1 MSWRGQR
8 IGSNLRYCHRH
19 APMPRTSNVVIR
31 LPVFEDIGTFPT
43 LLIYYTC
50 PNAPR
55 ASRASG
61 FGTDKFIWLKI
72 FCHCI

>member
-50 PNAPR
+50 PNAREHLVPVD
-55 ASRASG
+55 SVQTSL
-61 FGTDKFIWLKI
+61 FG
-72 FCHCI
+72 